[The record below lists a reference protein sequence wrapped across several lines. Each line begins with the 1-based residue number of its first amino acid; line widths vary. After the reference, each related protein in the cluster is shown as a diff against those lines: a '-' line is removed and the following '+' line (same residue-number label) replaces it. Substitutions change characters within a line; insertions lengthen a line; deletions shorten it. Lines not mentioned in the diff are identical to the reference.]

1 MFEEYECLGFFHT
14 YILDMKR
21 DKSHDAQCTYMKD
34 WILDVIIGI
43 SAIILF
49 AILLL
54 ALPHVLPAAYGYV
67 AAFLIFVAYLTI
79 AGLTA
84 IKSSIIK

>member
-1 MFEEYECLGFFHT
+1 
-14 YILDMKR
+14 
-21 DKSHDAQCTYMKD
+21 MKD

-54 ALPHVLPAAYGYV
+54 ALPQVLPAAYGYV
-67 AAFLIFVAYLTI
+67 AAFMIFVVYLAV
-79 AGLTA
+79 AGLTV
-84 IKSSIIK
+84 IKNSIRK

>member
-1 MFEEYECLGFFHT
+1 
-14 YILDMKR
+14 
-21 DKSHDAQCTYMKD
+21 MKD

-54 ALPHVLPAAYGYV
+54 ALPQVLPAAYGYV
-67 AAFLIFVAYLTI
+67 AAFLIFVVYLAV
-79 AGLTA
+79 AGLTV
-84 IKSSIIK
+84 IKNSIRK

>member
-1 MFEEYECLGFFHT
+1 
-14 YILDMKR
+14 MKR

-67 AAFLIFVAYLTI
+67 AAFLIFVAYLTA

-84 IKSSIIK
+84 IKASIIK

>member
-1 MFEEYECLGFFHT
+1 
-14 YILDMKR
+14 
-21 DKSHDAQCTYMKD
+21 MKD

-54 ALPHVLPAAYGYV
+54 ALPHVLPTAYGYV
-67 AAFLIFVAYLTI
+67 AAFLIFVAYLTA
-79 AGLTA
+79 AGLTS
-84 IKSSIIK
+84 IKASIIK

>member
-1 MFEEYECLGFFHT
+1 
-14 YILDMKR
+14 
-21 DKSHDAQCTYMKD
+21 MKD

-49 AILLL
+49 TILLL

-67 AAFLIFVAYLTI
+67 AAFLIFVAYLTA

-84 IKSSIIK
+84 IKASIIK